1 MINES
6 INESI
11 NEYINESIKELKTMY
26 HIINYECMVYL

>member
-1 MINES
+1 M

-11 NEYINESIKELKTMY
+11 NEYINEIELKTMY

>member
-11 NEYINESIKELKTMY
+11 NEYINEIELKTMY

>member
-1 MINES
+1 M

-11 NEYINESIKELKTMY
+11 NEYINEYINEIELKTMY

>member
-11 NEYINESIKELKTMY
+11 NEIKLKTMY